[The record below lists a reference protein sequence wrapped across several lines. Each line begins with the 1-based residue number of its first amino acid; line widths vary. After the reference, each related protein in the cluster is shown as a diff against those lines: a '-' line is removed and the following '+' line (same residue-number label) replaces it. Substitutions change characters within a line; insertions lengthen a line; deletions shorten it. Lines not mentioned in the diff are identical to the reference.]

1 MTEKPLETIG
11 DVNAAL
17 KHLGWETVD
26 DLHNWAISNDIE
38 RFEQLVQAFATHR
51 TEAVAALEAD
61 NAAHVRN
68 TLDGYKVADELA
80 AERDALQARVRELE
94 AVLQPFASK
103 ADARRNNLNGA
114 VCFPQSFLIAARKAL
129 HDPR

>member
-17 KHLGWETVD
+17 KHLGWQNVD
-26 DLHNWAISNDIE
+26 DLHYWAQGNDIE
-38 RFEQLVQAFATHR
+38 RFEQLVQALATHR
-51 TEAVAALEAD
+51 TEAVAAL
-61 NAAHVRN
+61 
-68 TLDGYKVADELA
+68 
-80 AERDALQARVRELE
+80 QARVRELE
-94 AVLQPFASK
+94 GVLQPFASK

-114 VCFPQSFLIAARKAL
+114 ACFPQSFLIAARKAL